1 MNANSNLNT
10 RLKCSTPNCEPKNWT
25 HISLKNKESLLIVE
39 LDEFGD
45 LKLNYFGH
53 LQLSPSLKIVLS
65 MWSILVCCS
74 YDVTCRMWLRCD
86 VELAPLPALL
96 ATFSYIYSFRSR
108 NTTPPHPHLPNF
120 WKYVAFL
127 FILLAYGQ
135 LLWKWPNKHLYNYLS
150 KENYYLKEK
159 KILLFFKISLQ
170 WVQWKR
176 LEIFFLFNIVK
187 ENLLFFWHYK
197 MIFKLSILRLGNF
210 LCLNFSFLT
219 KFYFKN
225 QFIKHIS

>member
-74 YDVTCRMWLRCD
+74 YDVTRRMWLKCD
-86 VELAPLPALL
+86 VELAPLPAYFFHYLPPSPTSTVFVQETQHPPTPTCL
-96 ATFSYIYSFRSR
+96 TFGSM
-108 NTTPPHPHLPNF
+108 
-120 WKYVAFL
+120 W
-127 FILLAYGQ
+127 
-135 LLWKWPNKHLYNYLS
+135 
-150 KENYYLKEK
+150 
-159 KILLFFKISLQ
+159 LFFLSYWPMANSFENDPTNIYTITCQRKI
-170 WVQWKR
+170 
-176 LEIFFLFNIVK
+176 II
-187 ENLLFFWHYK
+187 
-197 MIFKLSILRLGNF
+197 
-210 LCLNFSFLT
+210 
-219 KFYFKN
+219 
-225 QFIKHIS
+225 

>member
-1 MNANSNLNT
+1 MTQVWCGIGPIA
-10 RLKCSTPNCEPKNWT
+10 C
-25 HISLKNKESLLIVE
+25 I
-39 LDEFGD
+39 F
-45 LKLNYFGH
+45 
-53 LQLSPSLKIVLS
+53 
-65 MWSILVCCS
+65 
-74 YDVTCRMWLRCD
+74 
-86 VELAPLPALL
+86 LPLL

-108 NTTPPHPHLPNF
+108 NTTPHHPHLPNF

-176 LEIFFLFNIVK
+176 LEIFYLFNIVK

-225 QFIKHIS
+225 